1 MRILLVEDD
10 KILAEALSRA
20 LVQSAY
26 AVDVVETGEA
36 ADNALA
42 MSAYDLAILDILQ
55 TDNTTPQRVIAQAV
69 NLSAPAVQR
78 RIQRLQN
85 TGVIRAN
92 VAVLD
97 PEKVG
102 KPLTIVVEVHLENE
116 RPDRTA
122 PLRARIAAEDAV
134 QQCYSVTGEADY
146 LLVVNVASMA
156 DYEALTRRLFE
167 GDDNIKRFRTSVA
180 LASLKT
186 GLRVPLDSAAPA
198 A

>member
-1 MRILLVEDD
+1 M
-10 KILAEALSRA
+10 
-20 LVQSAY
+20 
-26 AVDVVETGEA
+26 TTPA
-36 ADNALA
+36 AFDRF
-42 MSAYDLAILDILQ
+42 DLAILDILQ
-55 TDNTTPQRVIAQAV
+55 ADNTTPQRAIAQAV

-78 RIQRLQN
+78 RIQRLKDS
-85 TGVIRAN
+85 GVIRAN

-97 PEKVG
+97 PVKVG
-102 KPLTIVVEVHLENE
+102 KPLTIVLEVHLDNE

>member
-1 MRILLVEDD
+1 MP
-10 KILAEALSRA
+10 ATPALDRF
-20 LVQSAY
+20 
-26 AVDVVETGEA
+26 DI
-36 ADNALA
+36 
-42 MSAYDLAILDILQ
+42 AILDILQ

-78 RIQRLQN
+78 RIQRLKDS
-85 TGVIRAN
+85 GVIRAN

-97 PEKVG
+97 PVKVG
-102 KPLTIVVEVHLENE
+102 KPLTIVLEVHLENE

-156 DYEALTRRLFE
+156 DYEALTQRLFE

-180 LASLKT
+180 LSSLKT
-186 GLRVPLDSAAPA
+186 GLRVPLDHALPA

>member
-1 MRILLVEDD
+1 MSIP
-10 KILAEALSRA
+10 AALDRF
-20 LVQSAY
+20 
-26 AVDVVETGEA
+26 
-36 ADNALA
+36 
-42 MSAYDLAILDILQ
+42 DLAILDILQ
-55 TDNTTPQRVIAQAV
+55 ADNTTPQRAIAQAV

-78 RIQRLQN
+78 RIQRLKDS
-85 TGVIRAN
+85 GVIRAN

-97 PEKVG
+97 PVKVG
-102 KPLTIVVEVHLENE
+102 KPLTIVLEVHLDNE

-180 LASLKT
+180 LSSLKT

>member
-1 MRILLVEDD
+1 MTTP
-10 KILAEALSRA
+10 AALDRF
-20 LVQSAY
+20 
-26 AVDVVETGEA
+26 
-36 ADNALA
+36 
-42 MSAYDLAILDILQ
+42 DLAILDILQ
-55 TDNTTPQRVIAQAV
+55 ADNTTPQRAIAQAV

-78 RIQRLQN
+78 RIQRLKDS
-85 TGVIRAN
+85 GVIRAN

-97 PEKVG
+97 PVKVG
-102 KPLTIVVEVHLENE
+102 KPLTIMLEVHLDNE

-186 GLRVPLDSAAPA
+186 GLRVPLDSAATVA
-198 A
+198 

>member
-1 MRILLVEDD
+1 MTTP
-10 KILAEALSRA
+10 AALDRF
-20 LVQSAY
+20 
-26 AVDVVETGEA
+26 
-36 ADNALA
+36 
-42 MSAYDLAILDILQ
+42 DLAILDILQ
-55 TDNTTPQRVIAQAV
+55 ADNTTPQRAIAQAV

-78 RIQRLQN
+78 RIQRLKDS
-85 TGVIRAN
+85 GVIRAN

-97 PEKVG
+97 PVKVG
-102 KPLTIVVEVHLENE
+102 RPLTIVLEVHLENE

-186 GLRVPLDSAAPA
+186 GLRVPLDSAATVA
-198 A
+198 

>member
-1 MRILLVEDD
+1 MTTP
-10 KILAEALSRA
+10 AALDRF
-20 LVQSAY
+20 
-26 AVDVVETGEA
+26 
-36 ADNALA
+36 
-42 MSAYDLAILDILQ
+42 DLAILDILQ

-78 RIQRLQN
+78 RIQRLQSS
-85 TGVIRAN
+85 GVIRAN

-97 PEKVG
+97 PVKLG
-102 KPLTIVVEVHLENE
+102 KPLTIVLEVHLDNE

>member
-1 MRILLVEDD
+1 MT
-10 KILAEALSRA
+10 APAALDRF
-20 LVQSAY
+20 
-26 AVDVVETGEA
+26 
-36 ADNALA
+36 
-42 MSAYDLAILDILQ
+42 DLAILDILQ

-102 KPLTIVVEVHLENE
+102 KPLTIIVEVHLENE

-122 PLRARIAAEDAV
+122 PLRARIAAEEAV
-134 QQCYSVTGEADY
+134 QQCYSTTGQTDY
-146 LLVVNVASMA
+146 LLIVTATDMQEYQA
-156 DYEALTRRLFE
+156 ITQRLFG
-167 GDDNIKRFRTSVA
+167 GDQNIQRFNTSIA
-180 LASLKT
+180 LATLKRSLQM
-186 GLRVPLDSAAPA
+186 PLPMPDASAAPPA
-198 A
+198 SNP

>member
-1 MRILLVEDD
+1 M
-10 KILAEALSRA
+10 ATPAALDRF
-20 LVQSAY
+20 
-26 AVDVVETGEA
+26 
-36 ADNALA
+36 
-42 MSAYDLAILDILQ
+42 DLAILDILQ
-55 TDNTTPQRVIAQAV
+55 ADNTTPQRAIAQAV

-78 RIQRLQN
+78 RIQRLKDS
-85 TGVIRAN
+85 GVIRAN

-97 PEKVG
+97 PVKVG
-102 KPLTIVVEVHLENE
+102 KPLTIVLEVHLDNE

>member
-1 MRILLVEDD
+1 MT
-10 KILAEALSRA
+10 APAALDRF
-20 LVQSAY
+20 
-26 AVDVVETGEA
+26 
-36 ADNALA
+36 
-42 MSAYDLAILDILQ
+42 DLAILDILQ

-102 KPLTIVVEVHLENE
+102 KPLTIIVEVHLENE

-122 PLRARIAAEDAV
+122 PLRARIAAEKAV

-146 LLVVNVASMA
+146 LLVVTVASMT
-156 DYEALTRRLFE
+156 DYQALTRRLFE
-167 GDDNIKRFRTSVA
+167 GDNNVRWFRTSVA
-180 LASLKT
+180 LECMKT
-186 GLRVPLDSAAPA
+186 GLRVPLDTGPGI
-198 A
+198 

>member
-1 MRILLVEDD
+1 M
-10 KILAEALSRA
+10 ATPSALDRF
-20 LVQSAY
+20 
-26 AVDVVETGEA
+26 
-36 ADNALA
+36 
-42 MSAYDLAILDILQ
+42 DLAILDILQ
-55 TDNTTPQRVIAQAV
+55 ADNTTPQRAIAQAV

-78 RIQRLQN
+78 RIQRLKDS
-85 TGVIRAN
+85 GVIRAN

-97 PEKVG
+97 PVKVG
-102 KPLTIVVEVHLENE
+102 KPLTIVLEVHLDNE

-186 GLRVPLDSAAPA
+186 GLRLPLDSAAPA

>member
-1 MRILLVEDD
+1 M
-10 KILAEALSRA
+10 ATPTALDRF
-20 LVQSAY
+20 
-26 AVDVVETGEA
+26 
-36 ADNALA
+36 
-42 MSAYDLAILDILQ
+42 DLAILDILQ
-55 TDNTTPQRVIAQAV
+55 ADNTTPQRAIAQAV

-78 RIQRLQN
+78 RIQRLKDS
-85 TGVIRAN
+85 GVIRAN

-97 PEKVG
+97 PVKVG
-102 KPLTIVVEVHLENE
+102 KPLTIVLDVHLDNE

-186 GLRVPLDSAAPA
+186 GLRVPLDSAATVA
-198 A
+198 